1 MPPLFP
7 AFARIAG
14 KPRIRIR
21 IRAPQQHPTGSHAV
35 ARPVMRAPQ
44 PPRPPRARVVFRD
57 WAAI

>member
-1 MPPLFP
+1 MPRHFP

-35 ARPVMRAPQ
+35 ARPAERKLQLPAHL
-44 PPRPPRARVVFRD
+44 RPAVVFRD